1 MGRSFARFLHC
12 LENWTLA
19 DVEPNVARHHKQ
31 QQRQNERQAPCPGLP
46 CFRADDRF
54 CPQYYK
60 NGQNKA
66 ARDACLDETGK
77 ITASVLRRM
86 FADINGRASIFPAK
100 SEPLNN
106 TQTNDDDWSS
116 GTDRR
121 FGRSETHTS
130 EHQSLMRISSDVSC

>member
-1 MGRSFARFLHC
+1 MFVFFFKQKPTYEMRISDLSSYVSSSDLESRS
-12 LENWTLA
+12 
-19 DVEPNVARHHKQ
+19 
-31 QQRQNERQAPCPGLP
+31 PCPCLP

-106 TQTNDDDWSS
+106 TQTNDDDWRS

-121 FGRSETHTS
+121 FGRNEAHGRRSKAHERAGHEES
-130 EHQSLMRISSDVSC
+130 

>member
-12 LENWTLA
+12 LENRTLA
-19 DVEPNVARHHKQ
+19 EFQPHVERHHKQ

-77 ITASVLRRM
+77 ITASV
-86 FADINGRASIFPAK
+86 
-100 SEPLNN
+100 
-106 TQTNDDDWSS
+106 
-116 GTDRR
+116 
-121 FGRSETHTS
+121 RSEEHTS
-130 EHQSLMRISSDVSC
+130 ELQSILRISYAVFCLKKKKKR

>member
-1 MGRSFARFLHC
+1 MSRRPPRSTLTALSLHDA
-12 LENWTLA
+12 LPISH
-19 DVEPNVARHHKQ
+19 VERHHKQ

-106 TQTNDDDWSS
+106 TQTNDEDRKSTRLNSS
-116 GTDRR
+116 
-121 FGRSETHTS
+121 
-130 EHQSLMRISSDVSC
+130 HQSASRKQ